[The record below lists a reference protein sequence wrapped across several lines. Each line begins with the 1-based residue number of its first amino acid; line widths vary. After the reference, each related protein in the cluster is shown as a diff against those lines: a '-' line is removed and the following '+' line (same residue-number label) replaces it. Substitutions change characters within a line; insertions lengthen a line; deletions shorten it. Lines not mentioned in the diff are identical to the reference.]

1 MAVVFST
8 FLCSFAPLNLE
19 IMQVEYSSIFQ
30 PEHLILILVL
40 VVFLFGGKKIPE
52 LMRGM
57 GEGVREFNAAKS
69 NIKQE
74 IEQGMREKPAPPAP
88 TKETVTEEKK
98 A

>member
-1 MAVVFST
+1 MHVV
-8 FLCSFAPLNLE
+8 
-19 IMQVEYSSIFQ
+19 YSGLLQ
-30 PEHLILILVL
+30 PEHLILILIL
-40 VVFLFGGKKIPE
+40 VVFLFGGKNIPE

-74 IEQGMREKPAPPAP
+74 IEQGMKEKPVTSPPVA
-88 TKETVTEEKK
+88 TKEPVTEEKK